1 MARLAKAPHTSS
13 LSSSPMRGSA
23 LPSSPPSAFQV
34 SPMPEASQTPPL
46 HLRARPLAKLSLN
59 IFRLLRNHPSF
70 HQEDEN
76 WRTRLG
82 LYKLVQQIIES
93 VVDAVELEPLM
104 FSKKERRKKED
115 GQEVEM
121 ELGLGELKFADKVS
135 FQSPVEDARREYFT
149 SGKSHHPATKAKFPK
164 PKKGKSKSTALEETN
179 LNLLTIK
186 NAAHLTGGLEMGLL
200 DSEVGSEKSLF
211 KETSIERNV
220 LKASTTGRAKRQATT
235 KTVLPKGN
243 TMRDI
248 ASPGPEHEEELQKPI
263 VPERAKRIRR
273 GVTSRVT
280 AVPIEKQLPMSK
292 NTLGTRANTKAN
304 LPEEGNVTPE
314 GGMDVKRAIPL
325 KRSMQGLPVVTS
337 PISSKIRV
345 PLQANT
351 LGEIIFETVGM
362 IPQTRTLRSSKRLAG
377 PKGGVEEKIKGPL
390 RCINKELQISSEA
403 VTGAT
408 SEEMNF
414 NFRRLSGDIRMESCM
429 DCTSANVTA
438 DVARQ
443 FSVVIEKIPVR
454 NGNNANSKGMGNSY
468 DSRPDIPG
476 LAPTT
481 LRRSSRSTKGVQI
494 QELALSKG
502 RKQKAA

>member
-1 MARLAKAPHTSS
+1 
-13 LSSSPMRGSA
+13 
-23 LPSSPPSAFQV
+23 
-34 SPMPEASQTPPL
+34 
-46 HLRARPLAKLSLN
+46 
-59 IFRLLRNHPSF
+59 
-70 HQEDEN
+70 
-76 WRTRLG
+76 
-82 LYKLVQQIIES
+82 
-93 VVDAVELEPLM
+93 
-104 FSKKERRKKED
+104 
-115 GQEVEM
+115 
-121 ELGLGELKFADKVS
+121 
-135 FQSPVEDARREYFT
+135 
-149 SGKSHHPATKAKFPK
+149 
-164 PKKGKSKSTALEETN
+164 
-179 LNLLTIK
+179 
-186 NAAHLTGGLEMGLL
+186 MGLL

-408 SEEMNF
+408 SEEMTF

>member
-1 MARLAKAPHTSS
+1 MARLAKAPHISS
-13 LSSSPMRGSA
+13 LPSSPMPGSA
-23 LPSSPPSAFQV
+23 PPSSPPSAFQA
-34 SPMPEASQTPPL
+34 SPMPEASLTPPF

-93 VVDAVELEPLM
+93 VVDAVEGEPLM

-115 GQEVEM
+115 GQEVAM
-121 ELGLGELKFADKVS
+121 ELGLGELKFSDKVS

-149 SGKSHHPATKAKFPK
+149 SGKSPTKAKFPK
-164 PKKGKSKSTALEETN
+164 SKK
-179 LNLLTIK
+179 
-186 NAAHLTGGLEMGLL
+186 AHQTGGLDMGLL
-200 DSEVGSEKSLF
+200 DSELGSEKSLF
-211 KETSIERNV
+211 KETNIERNV
-220 LKASTTGRAKRQATT
+220 LNASTTGRAKRQATT

-243 TMRDI
+243 TMREI
-248 ASPGPEHEEELQKPI
+248 VSPGPEHDEELQNPI
-263 VPERAKRIRR
+263 VPERAMRIRR
-273 GVTSRVT
+273 GITSRVT
-280 AVPIEKQLPMSK
+280 AAPIEKQLPMAMGKS
-292 NTLGTRANTKAN
+292 TLGTRANTKAN
-304 LPEEGNVTPE
+304 PPEEGNVTPE
-314 GGMDVKRAIPL
+314 GGMDVERAIPL
-325 KRSMQGLPVVTS
+325 KRPMQGLPVVTS
-337 PISSKIRV
+337 PISSKIRAPSQV
-345 PLQANT
+345 KPRKFV
-351 LGEIIFETVGM
+351 LGEIIKETVGV

-377 PKGGVEEKIKGPL
+377 PKGGVEEKNKGPL

-408 SEEMNF
+408 GEEMNF
-414 NFRRLSGDIRMESCM
+414 NFRRLSGETRMETCM
-429 DCTSANVTA
+429 DSTSANGKGPGRNVNQMTA

-454 NGNNANSKGMGNSY
+454 NGNIANGRGMGHRY
-468 DSRPDIPG
+468 DTRHDITG
-476 LAPTT
+476 LAPIT

-494 QELALSKG
+494 QESALSKR